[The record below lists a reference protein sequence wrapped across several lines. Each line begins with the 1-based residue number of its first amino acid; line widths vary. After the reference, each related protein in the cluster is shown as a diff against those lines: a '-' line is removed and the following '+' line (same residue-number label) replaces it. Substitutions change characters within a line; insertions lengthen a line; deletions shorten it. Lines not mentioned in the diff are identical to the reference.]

1 MYEQLVEETPV
12 PGGLGP
18 RLPSGL
24 SAAGKLSKA
33 PRTSASLADQAKPP
47 SVGLLIG
54 ALEPIIFPLLQAV
67 PISAHSFKALRLKSL
82 VQLLGRGE
90 AARLPQESVN
100 LEEPGVQ
107 PGWVTWARLLHAH
120 ILGFAS
126 ARRCPGVTTPP
137 HVVSGVGHSSVSHHN
152 YYFTGENLPDFW
164 VSI

>member
-54 ALEPIIFPLLQAV
+54 ALEPIVFPLLQAV

-82 VQLLGRGE
+82 IQLLGRGE
-90 AARLPQESVN
+90 AAWLPQESVN

-107 PGWVTWARLLHAH
+107 PG
-120 ILGFAS
+120 LGDLGEAFTCSHPRFRICKAVS
-126 ARRCPGVTTPP
+126 WSDDPTPRGVWR
-137 HVVSGVGHSSVSHHN
+137 GA
-152 YYFTGENLPDFW
+152 
-164 VSI
+164 